1 DLFFFRLFN
10 QPMYLDVYNNGG
22 TPAHTVPNNS
32 QFKCYDGMH
41 SWNELQPAPYD
52 GMYQFP
58 SIVNRDPTSGAAAN
72 VPGSNTNTAGTGT
85 TGLMAGSN
93 CTICVANPVDGTP
106 MLPDGQFAVEMYSPP
121 GSEVVKAWETTLVIY

>member
-1 DLFFFRLFN
+1 MNCPGQQAQPTTTAGGDLFFFTLYN

-41 SWNELQPAPYD
+41 NWTQLQPVPYD

-58 SIVNRDPTSGAAAN
+58 SIVNRDPTSGAAAD
-72 VPGSNTNTAGTGT
+72 VPGTTANPAGTGT
-85 TGLMAGSN
+85 RGLLAGSN
-93 CTICVANPVDGTP
+93 CTIGVAPAPDAPP
-106 MLPDGQFAVEMYSPP
+106 MLPQRQHEP
-121 GSEVVKAWETTLVIY
+121 EN